1 MSNRREFLKRAL
13 AAGFVIGSGT
23 LRASDRRRVFVA
35 GFSHETNTFHPVKTT
50 SFGFAEV
57 SRNPLPVWK
66 DAGLTVV
73 PGIHAHPNG
82 GGTIEEKPCR
92 EAMNRVLDS
101 LRAALPVDAVFLRLH
116 GAMYAEG
123 IGPAE
128 TVLVG
133 EVRSLVGPKIPIACT
148 FDLHGNIPMRLAQ
161 FGDILV
167 GLKTAPHTDGAQ
179 TAELAG
185 RILLDTLAGK
195 VHPVS
200 YVLPIPIMLQGEKA
214 MTTSEPFRSL
224 VEEARRLEREGVPGQ
239 EAKILAATI
248 FVGCAWTDSPDTGMS
263 VMITADASQAAARA
277 AAVHLARKI
286 WDARHQFAYG
296 CETAE
301 LEEGVTR
308 ALAAKETTVFLT
320 DSGDNVTASTPGDLP
335 IVLRHL
341 VERKVESAIVAG
353 LNDAPA
359 VNRCFEAGEGA
370 QLSLSIG
377 ATVEKRF
384 GPPLEAEVQ
393 VLRLIKNPRLAVVRI
408 GDVEAILAAGPMA
421 FVDPGQFA
429 SCGID
434 PLSRKIVVVKEGY
447 LYPGLTRIAPRYIML
462 LTPGAGDMR
471 IDRLSYTRRRKPL
484 FPFEPNTTPA
494 APVRVGL
501 RSPKHLGPLTPAPRP
516 RPEGALRFR
525 AAGLR
530 GGVSEI
536 WSPVAGLAYPSGKNN
551 FVRTRARVTRTRNGR
566 YVEEYCLFVSAP
578 FLRTF
583 SVTS

>member
-1 MSNRREFLKRAL
+1 MSDRREFLKRAL
-13 AAGFVIGSGT
+13 AAGFIVGSRT
-23 LRASDRRRVFVA
+23 LRASEQRRVFVA

-66 DAGLTVV
+66 DADLTIV
-73 PGIHAHPNG
+73 PGIHAYPNG

-101 LRAALPVDAVFLRLH
+101 LRVVLPVDAVFLRLH

-148 FDLHGNIPMRLAQ
+148 FDLHGNIPARLAQ

-195 VHPVS
+195 VRPVS
-200 YVLPIPIMLQGEKA
+200 YVLPIPMMLQGEKA
-214 MTTSEPFRSL
+214 MTTAEPFRSL
-224 VEEARRLEREGVPGQ
+224 VEEARRLEREGVPGHD
-239 EAKILAATI
+239 ARILAATI

-263 VMITADASQAAARA
+263 IMITADESRAAAEA
-277 AAVHLARKI
+277 AAVHLAGKV
-286 WDARHQFAYG
+286 WEARHRFAYG

-301 LEEGVTR
+301 LEEGVSR
-308 ALAAKETTVFLT
+308 ALAAKESTVFLT

-335 IVLRHL
+335 IVLRCL
-341 VERKVESAIVAG
+341 VERKAKSAVVAG
-353 LNDAPA
+353 LNDMLA
-359 VNRCFEAGEGA
+359 VNRCFEVGEGKK
-370 QLSLSIG
+370 LSLSIG

-384 GPPLEAEVQ
+384 GPPLETEARIV
-393 VLRLIKNPRLAVVRI
+393 RLIQNPRRAIVRI
-408 GDVEAILAAGPMA
+408 GDVEVILADGPMA
-421 FVDPGQFA
+421 FVDPSQFTP
-429 SCGID
+429 CGID

-471 IDRLSYTRRRKPL
+471 LEHLTYTRRRKPL
-484 FPFEPNTTPA
+484 FPFEPDTTFDPQT
-494 APVRVGL
+494 AP
-501 RSPKHLGPLTPAPRP
+501 
-516 RPEGALRFR
+516 
-525 AAGLR
+525 
-530 GGVSEI
+530 
-536 WSPVAGLAYPSGKNN
+536 
-551 FVRTRARVTRTRNGR
+551 
-566 YVEEYCLFVSAP
+566 
-578 FLRTF
+578 
-583 SVTS
+583 TS